1 MDIIVEVF
9 RNDIFQVIFKLV
21 LSAFLAGVIGIER
34 SSMSKPAGFGT
45 HAIIGVSSAL
55 VVMAGC
61 YMASYYEG
69 VDASRIPSQILTGI
83 GFIGAGTIIR
93 NGLNVRG
100 VTTAA
105 GILSVTCIGMAV
117 GMGYYEAAV
126 ISTLIVFLILS
137 INHGVANKFERYEA
151 LNLVITVDS
160 NLNKTMEEIE
170 DFFKKEKITIGSI
183 GKESDS
189 LDGKKVEILKISI
202 TYDIKKIDKTEIMS
216 NLFKMK
222 SISKVIEEE

>member
-1 MDIIVEVF
+1 MDLIVELF
-9 RNDIFQVIFKLV
+9 KSDLFQIIFKLV

-61 YMASYYEG
+61 YMANYYEI
-69 VDASRIPSQILTGI
+69 DASRIPSQILTGI

-170 DFFKKEKITIGSI
+170 DLFKKEKVTIGSI

-189 LDGKKVEILKISI
+189 LNGKKVEILKMSI
-202 TYDIKKIDKTEIMS
+202 TYDVKRIDKTEIMS
-216 NLFKMK
+216 SLFKMK
-222 SISKVIEEE
+222 SISKVIEED